1 MSKRR
6 IIRFLCWSDRL
17 SRSCWRNWTQAP
29 FHVCLWT
36 AYWAPWPSMAVPAF
50 CCWTIWND
58 CLQGQQKLL
67 FYSSLWFFFF
77 SHSSCGF
84 SRFPAEKL
92 IKQKLAFGPTGTEKL
107 NRFLYSSHT
116 TWFYK
121 LRNMWFNL
129 CCLIATVL
137 PTIPLQD
144 GEVSSSDGRS
154 STTCRCEA
162 TPSPDECC
170 WWTPRKWHASS
181 TARRHVHPSSPTW
194 CHRCPPYAASYATH
208 AHEATSSWWSMIL

>member
-1 MSKRR
+1 MLIRL
-6 IIRFLCWSDRL
+6 II
-17 SRSCWRNWTQAP
+17 
-29 FHVCLWT
+29 
-36 AYWAPWPSMAVPAF
+36 
-50 CCWTIWND
+50 
-58 CLQGQQKLL
+58 QKLL
-67 FYSSLWFFFF
+67 KELDPGTVSCLPMNSVLSPLTVDGSTCFLLLNHMKLLPLRSAKATLLFVIVFFPFF

-92 IKQKLAFGPTGTEKL
+92 IKQKLASGPTGTEKL
-107 NRFLYSSHT
+107 NRFLHSAHT
-116 TWFYK
+116 IWFYK

-144 GEVSSSDGRS
+144 GEVSSSDRRS

-170 WWTPRKWHASS
+170 WWTPRKRLHASS
-181 TARRHVHPSSPTW
+181 TARRNVHPSSPTW